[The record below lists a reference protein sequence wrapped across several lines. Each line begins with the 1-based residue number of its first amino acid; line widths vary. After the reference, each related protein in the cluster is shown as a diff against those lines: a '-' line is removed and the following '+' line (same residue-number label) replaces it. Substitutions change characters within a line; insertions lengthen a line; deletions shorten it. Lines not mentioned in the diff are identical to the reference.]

1 MKLTLGQVADW
12 IHAEGDFPTD
22 AVATGYSI
30 DSRTIAAGELFFA
43 VRGERFDGHDF
54 VEAALANG
62 AVAAVVSMRWLEPAG
77 MDLSRLLRVPDHDA
91 EGVLMAL
98 QKLALAVRR
107 SWGKRVV
114 AITGSA
120 GKTTTKDAVAQVLS
134 ARFHVLKSQGNLNNG
149 FGLPL
154 QLLRLEAK
162 HEVAVIE
169 MGMNHAGEIAA
180 LARIAEPD
188 WAVVS
193 NVAPVH
199 LEYFADGIAG
209 IARAKYELIEALPP
223 DGIAVLNC
231 DDERV
236 ARFGVGMGDR
246 AVFYG
251 TGERADVRA
260 VGIAEIGA
268 EGVVFT
274 VTAHGERASVQ
285 LHMLGR
291 HNVHNALA
299 AIAVGLRSGMSLAE
313 CAAALGELR
322 AGDKRGEVSEWRGA
336 TVINDSYNSNPRA
349 LDAMVDALLAMPV
362 ANEGRHIVVAGEML
376 ELGTEGEALHRACG
390 QRMAARG
397 VDVVVGVRG
406 LAKGLVE
413 DAAQGGANALFVATP
428 EDAGVWLKANLRP
441 GDAVLLKAS
450 RGVRLERALASL
462 TD

>member
-1 MKLTLGQVADW
+1 
-12 IHAEGDFPTD
+12 
-22 AVATGYSI
+22 I
-30 DSRTIAAGELFFA
+30 DSRAIAVGELFFA
-43 VRGERFDGHDF
+43 VRGERLDGHDY

-77 MDLSRLLRVPDHDA
+77 MDLGRLLRVPDRDGD
-91 EGVLMAL
+91 GVLIGM
-98 QKLALAVRR
+98 QQLARAVRR
-107 SWGKRVV
+107 KWGKRVF

-120 GKTTTKDAVAQVLS
+120 GKTTTKEAVAQVLG
-134 ARFHVLKSQGNLNNG
+134 ARYRVLKSQGNLNNA
-149 FGLPL
+149 FGMSL
-154 QLLRLEAK
+154 QLLRLEAE

-180 LARIAEPD
+180 LVRVAEPN

-199 LEYFADGIAG
+199 LEYFADGIEG

-236 ARFGVGMGDR
+236 AKFGNGLDDR

-251 TGERADVRA
+251 IGECAEVRA
-260 VGIAEIGA
+260 VQIAEIGA

-274 VTAHGERASVQ
+274 VTAQGERASVQ

-362 ANEGRHIVVAGEML
+362 GGEGRHIVVAGEML
-376 ELGTEGEALHRACG
+376 ELGPGGDALHRAC
-390 QRMAARG
+390 
-397 VDVVVGVRG
+397 
-406 LAKGLVE
+406 
-413 DAAQGGANALFVATP
+413 
-428 EDAGVWLKANLRP
+428 P
-441 GDAVLLKAS
+441 GS
-450 RGVRLERALASL
+450 P
-462 TD
+462 